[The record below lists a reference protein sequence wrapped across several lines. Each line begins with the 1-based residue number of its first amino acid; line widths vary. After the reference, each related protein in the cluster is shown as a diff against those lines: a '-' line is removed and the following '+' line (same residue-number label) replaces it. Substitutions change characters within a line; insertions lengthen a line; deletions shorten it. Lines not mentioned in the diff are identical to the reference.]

1 MRGGEAA
8 PHASENREQRTERAG
23 AKRQTFHGHRNAPAG
38 RPAKPWHIA
47 TRHPQ
52 RHKGPQSSARIG
64 NRRLRR
70 LEPIR
75 GVLPHAN
82 GKVVH
87 PKRRSRR
94 PIGPIRPICPTA
106 SPMWHVA
113 DVPGV
118 QGLWE
123 AWKFRG
129 LEAWLFYPS
138 PHPSPRRG
146 ALCSLFTVFC
156 SLGRVSALPC
166 RGVGQRPT
174 PFQSP
179 IHSVPFVSF
188 VAPRVLC
195 GKSTLAV
202 LPAVAGSKSALI
214 CVIGGFLILAVSGV
228 AVGHIGHIG
237 HVGRLGRRLTTLAQ
251 RPHPSRAC
259 RAFQSA
265 NQLISQSAT
274 LHLTFHAG

>member
-1 MRGGEAA
+1 MRGGA

-47 TRHPQ
+47 ARHPQ

-118 QGLWE
+118 
-123 AWKFRG
+123 
-129 LEAWLFYPS
+129 
-138 PHPSPRRG
+138 
-146 ALCSLFTVFC
+146 
-156 SLGRVSALPC
+156 

-179 IHSVPFVSF
+179 IHPVPFVSF

-237 HVGRLGRRLTTLAQ
+237 HIGRLGRRLTTLAQ